1 MQTIGLLFKVV
12 YAKLYMSLGKLGNVQ
27 TDETKIIRKWT
38 GMIGNENNMGEW
50 EEKGI
55 IIELRRE
62 WNGIEN
68 NVMGKGGNGTR
79 KVIPMHLYIWPILNL
94 LCIVYLIIR
103 K

>member
-1 MQTIGLLFKVV
+1 M
-12 YAKLYMSLGKLGNVQ
+12 
-27 TDETKIIRKWT
+27 KIIW
-38 GMIGNENNMGEW
+38 GEW

-79 KVIPMHLYIWPILNL
+79 KVIPMHLYFWPTLNL
-94 LCIVYLIIR
+94 LCYEKIR
-103 K
+103 ISANMQPMYTKTCTIAMTD